1 MQRKFGDWFLQTQAF
16 VYRRF
21 TFQSGFD
28 LFIKVTAFNPLL
40 KIRNKIKGC
49 QPCKIMNKHK
59 QTGDKVN
66 KNSSYMANSA
76 SKMKR
81 ILHSDWLPERARYSG
96 FPALV
101 SFWPMLF
108 GQDGWLCLGPISTVL
123 SGLPEKRR
131 AGPSVRGRSAGS
143 FPHQRLVI
151 EPRLSLGQ

>member
-1 MQRKFGDWFLQTQAF
+1 MQRKFGDWFFQTQAF

-66 KNSSYMANSA
+66 KNSSYMAKSA
-76 SKMKR
+76 REQDEANPSF
-81 ILHSDWLPERARYSG
+81 WLATRTARYPG

-101 SFWPMLF
+101 PRLKFSFWPILF

-123 SGLPEKRR
+123 SGLPRR
-131 AGPSVRGRSAGS
+131 DGTGRLFGGEARAH
-143 FPHQRLVI
+143 FPT
-151 EPRLSLGQ
+151 SGWW